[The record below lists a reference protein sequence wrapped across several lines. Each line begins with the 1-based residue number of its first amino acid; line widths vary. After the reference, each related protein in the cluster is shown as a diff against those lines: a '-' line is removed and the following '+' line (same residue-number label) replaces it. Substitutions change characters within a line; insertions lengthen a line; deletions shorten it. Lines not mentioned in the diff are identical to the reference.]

1 MARTSKVKIRERNKT
16 MATFFNRA
24 TLTYGTN
31 SITSNT
37 VSGEILQTLTATK
50 TASNENYALGD
61 VITYAVALVNSG
73 ATNLTGLTLTDD
85 LGEFAISDK
94 LSVTPLDYVLGS
106 LLYYV
111 NGVLQPTPPIITASP
126 LSFSGIS
133 IPAGGDAV
141 IIYNAVPNEYAPLTA
156 GSAITNT
163 VTVSGNSALGDI
175 TAEETIS
182 VANAP
187 LLSILKSLSP
197 ETVAENGTVTYTLLI
212 ENRGNAP
219 VTSDLV
225 VSDIFDPILENITV
239 TYNGAVWSEGVNYTY
254 DEATGIFA
262 SLPGAITLPAATYVT
277 DPTTGI
283 VSVIPG
289 SSVIRV
295 TGTI

>member
-1 MARTSKVKIRERNKT
+1 

-50 TASNENYALGD
+50 TASNENYALAD
-61 VITYAVALVNSG
+61 VIPYAVALVNSG
-73 ATNLTGLTLTDD
+73 ATTLTGLALTDH

-175 TAEETIS
+175 TAEETIN

-197 ETVAENGTVTYTLLI
+197 EAVAENGTVTYTLLI

>member
-1 MARTSKVKIRERNKT
+1 

>member
-1 MARTSKVKIRERNKT
+1 

-37 VSGEILQTLTATK
+37 VSGEIVQTLSVTK
-50 TASNENYALGD
+50 TAAKDNYFAGD

-73 ATNLTGLTLTDD
+73 ATNLTNLTLTDD
-85 LGEFAISDK
+85 LGEFAISED
-94 LSVTPLDYVLGS
+94 LSVTPLDYVLDS

-111 NGVLQPTPPIITASP
+111 NGVLQPTPVIVSASP
-126 LSFSGIS
+126 LTVSGIS
-133 IPAGGDAV
+133 VPAGGDAV
-141 IIYNAVPNEYAPLTA
+141 IVYNATPNEFAPLA
-156 GSAITNT
+156 QGSSITNT

-175 TAEETIS
+175 TAEETIN

-187 LLSILKSLSP
+187 ILSILKSLSP
-197 ETVAENGTVTYTLLI
+197 EAVIENGTLTYTFLI

-219 VTSDLV
+219 VTSDLT
-225 VSDIFDPILENITV
+225 VSDIFDPILDDISV
-239 TYNGAVWSEGVNYTY
+239 TYNGTVWTEGTDYAYN
-254 DEATGIFA
+254 EATGVFT

-277 DPTTGI
+277 DPDTGA

-289 SSVIRV
+289 SAVVRV

>member
-1 MARTSKVKIRERNKT
+1 

-31 SITSNT
+31 SISSNT

-85 LGEFAISDK
+85 LGEFAISDN

-197 ETVAENGTVTYTLLI
+197 ETVTENGTVTYTLLI

-225 VSDIFDPILENITV
+225 VSDVFDPILENITV

-289 SSVIRV
+289 SAVIRV

>member
-1 MARTSKVKIRERNKT
+1 

-50 TASNENYALGD
+50 TASNDSYALGD

-85 LGEFAISDK
+85 LGEFSISEN

-111 NGVLQPTPPIITASP
+111 DGVLQPTPPIITASP

-141 IIYNAVPNEYAPLTA
+141 IIYNAVPNEFAPLTA
-156 GSAITNT
+156 GSEITNT

-197 ETVAENGTVTYTLLI
+197 ETVTENGTVTYTLLI

-219 VTSDLV
+219 VTSDLI
-225 VSDIFDPILENITV
+225 VSDVFDPILENITV
-239 TYNGAVWSEGVNYTY
+239 TYNGSVWSEGVNYTY
-254 DEATGIFA
+254 DEATGVFS

-277 DPTTGI
+277 NPTTGI

-289 SSVIRV
+289 SAVIRV

>member
-1 MARTSKVKIRERNKT
+1 MAKPPKVKIRERNKA

-31 SITSNT
+31 SISSNT
-37 VSGEILQTLTATK
+37 VSGEILQTLSATK
-50 TASNENYALGD
+50 TASNESYALGD

-73 ATNLTGLTLTDD
+73 ATPLTNLTLTDD

-94 LSVTPLDYVLGS
+94 LSVVPLDYVLGS

-111 NGVLQPTPPIITASP
+111 GGVLQPTPPIVTASP

-141 IIYNAVPNEYAPLTA
+141 IVYNAVPNEYAPLTA

-163 VTVSGNSALGDI
+163 VTISGNSALGDI

-197 ETVAENGTVTYTLLI
+197 VTVTENGTVTYTLLI

-219 VTSDLV
+219 VTSDLT

-239 TYNGAVWSEGVNYTY
+239 TYNGAVWTEGVNYNY
-254 DEATGIFA
+254 DETTGVFTTI
-262 SLPGAITLPAATYVT
+262 PGAITLPAATYTT
-277 DPTTGI
+277 DATTG
-283 VSVIPG
+283 VVTVIPG

>member
-1 MARTSKVKIRERNKT
+1 

-37 VSGEILQTLTATK
+37 VSGEILQTLTVTK
-50 TASNENYALGD
+50 TASNDSYALGD
-61 VITYAVALVNSG
+61 VITYAVALINSG

-85 LGEFAISDK
+85 LGEFAISDE

-133 IPAGGDAV
+133 IPAGGNAV
-141 IIYNAVPNEYAPLTA
+141 IIYNAVPNEFAPLTA
-156 GSAITNT
+156 GSEITNT
-163 VTVSGNSALGDI
+163 VTVSGNSAPCDI

-197 ETVAENGTVTYTLLI
+197 ETVTENGTLTYTLLI

-219 VTSDLV
+219 VTSDLT

-239 TYNGAVWSEGVNYTY
+239 TYNGAVWTEGVNYNY
-254 DEATGIFA
+254 DETTGIFS

-277 DPTTGI
+277 NPNTG
-283 VSVIPG
+283 VVTVIPG
-289 SSVIRV
+289 SAIIRV

>member
-1 MARTSKVKIRERNKT
+1 

-225 VSDIFDPILENITV
+225 VSDVFDPVLENITV

-277 DPTTGI
+277 DPATGI

>member
-1 MARTSKVKIRERNKT
+1 MAKPPKVKIRERNKA

-31 SITSNT
+31 SISSNT
-37 VSGEILQTLTATK
+37 VSGEILQTLSATK
-50 TASNENYALGD
+50 TASNESYALGD

-73 ATNLTGLTLTDD
+73 APPLTNLTLTDD

-94 LSVTPLDYVLGS
+94 LSVVPLDYVLGS

-111 NGVLQPTPPIITASP
+111 NGVLQPTPPIATASP

-141 IIYNAVPNEYAPLTA
+141 IVYNAVPNEYAPLTA

-163 VTVSGNSALGDI
+163 VTISGNSALGDI

-197 ETVAENGTVTYTLLI
+197 ETVTENGTVTYTLLI

-219 VTSDLV
+219 VTSDLT

-239 TYNGAVWSEGVNYTY
+239 TYNGAVWTEGVNYNY
-254 DEATGIFA
+254 DETTGVFTTI
-262 SLPGAITLPAATYVT
+262 PGAITLPAATYTT
-277 DPTTGI
+277 DATTG
-283 VSVIPG
+283 VVTVIPG

>member
-1 MARTSKVKIRERNKT
+1 MATPPKVKIRERNKA

-50 TASNENYALGD
+50 TASNDSYALGD

-85 LGEFAISDK
+85 LGEFSISEN

-111 NGVLQPTPPIITASP
+111 DGVLQPTPPIITASP

-141 IIYNAVPNEYAPLTA
+141 IIYNAVPNEFAPLTA
-156 GSAITNT
+156 GSEITNT

-197 ETVAENGTVTYTLLI
+197 ETVTENGTVTYTLLI

-219 VTSDLV
+219 VTSDLI
-225 VSDIFDPILENITV
+225 VSDVFDPILENITV
-239 TYNGAVWSEGVNYTY
+239 TYNGSVWSEGVNYTY
-254 DEATGIFA
+254 DEATGVFS
-262 SLPGAITLPAATYVT
+262 SLPGAITLPAATYTT
-277 DPTTGI
+277 DPNTG
-283 VSVIPG
+283 VVTVIPG

>member
-1 MARTSKVKIRERNKT
+1 MARTSKVKIRERNKA

-31 SITSNT
+31 SISSNT
-37 VSGEILQTLTATK
+37 VSGEILQTLTVTK
-50 TASNENYALGD
+50 TASNDVYALGD
-61 VITYAVALVNSG
+61 IITYAIALVNSG
-73 ATNLTGLTLTDD
+73 ATNLTNLTLTDD
-85 LGEFAISDK
+85 LGRFAIDED

-111 NGVLQPTPPIITASP
+111 NGVLQPTPPITTASP

-141 IIYNAVPNEYAPLTA
+141 IIYNATPNEYAPLTT
-156 GSAITNT
+156 GSTIVNT
-163 VTVSGNSALGDI
+163 VTISGNSALGDI

-197 ETVAENGTVTYTLLI
+197 EAVTENGTVTYTLLI

-225 VSDIFDPILENITV
+225 VSDIFNPILENITV
-239 TYNGAVWSEGVNYTY
+239 TYNGAVWSEGVSYTY
-254 DEATGIFA
+254 DEVTGAFA
-262 SLPGAITLPAATYVT
+262 SLPGAITLPAATYTT
-277 DPTTGI
+277 DPDTG
-283 VSVIPG
+283 VVTVIPG

>member
-31 SITSNT
+31 SISSNT
-37 VSGEILQTLTATK
+37 VSGEILQTLSATK
-50 TASNENYALGD
+50 TASNESYALGD

-73 ATNLTGLTLTDD
+73 ATPLTNLTLTDD

-156 GSAITNT
+156 GSEITNT

-197 ETVAENGTVTYTLLI
+197 ETVTENGTVTYTLLI

-225 VSDIFDPILENITV
+225 VSDVFDPILENITV

-289 SSVIRV
+289 SAVIRV